1 MNSYLITFTLLS
13 LLLLLLALSPNQ
25 SLASSSSNYTDD
37 TNASSVPRYSR
48 YVKDACNVTRYQ
60 QLCLRTLWPFTI
72 VAKNNSSKWARAGV
86 AVTITDT
93 KRILRLLLK
102 ARNSSAVGKRER
114 IALSDCRE
122 LFVDSLDNLYK
133 SLSVLRNLDADEFQQ
148 QMSDLATW
156 LSAALTDEDT
166 CLDGFEE
173 TMSKSLTVR
182 MIKRKATRSMHLCS
196 NALALTNKLAYDG
209 L

>member
-1 MNSYLITFTLLS
+1 MTSSSITLT
-13 LLLLLLALSPNQ
+13 LLLLCIVLAVSPNPSLALS
-25 SLASSSSNYTDD
+25 SSNKTEE
-37 TNASSVPRYSR
+37 T
-48 YVKDACNVTRYQ
+48 VTRYSTYVRNACSVTQ
-60 QLCLRTLWPFTI
+60 YQRLCVRKLWPFAI
-72 VAKNNSSKWARAGV
+72 VARNKTSKWTRASV

-93 KRILRLLLK
+93 KRILRVLL
-102 ARNSSAVGKRER
+102 RTRGSAVEERER

-133 SLSVLRNLDADEFQQ
+133 SLAVLRTLNADEFQR

-173 TMSKSLTVR
+173 TSSRSRTVR
-182 MIKRKATRSMHLCS
+182 MVRRKATKCMQLCS
-196 NALALTNKLAYDG
+196 NALALLNKLSSDG
-209 L
+209 F

>member
-1 MNSYLITFTLLS
+1 MTSSSITFTLLLI
-13 LLLLLLALSPNQ
+13 LLLVIAVSPNP
-25 SLASSSSNYTDD
+25 SLASGTRNNTED
-37 TNASSVPRYSR
+37 SVTRYST
-48 YVKDACNVTRYQ
+48 YVRNACSVTQYQ
-60 QLCLRTLWPFTI
+60 QLCVRTLWPFAV
-72 VAKNNSSKWARAGV
+72 VARNKTSKWTRASV

-93 KRILRLLLK
+93 KRILRILLK
-102 ARNSSAVGKRER
+102 TKGSAADERER

-133 SLSVLRNLDADEFQQ
+133 SLAVLRTLNADEFQR

-156 LSAALTDEDT
+156 LSAALTDDDT

-173 TMSKSLTVR
+173 TSSRSWTVR
-182 MIKRKATRSMHLCS
+182 MVRRKATKCMQLCS
-196 NALALTNKLAYDG
+196 NALALLNKLSYDG

>member
-1 MNSYLITFTLLS
+1 MNSYITFILLS
-13 LLLLLLALSPNQ
+13 LLLLPP
-25 SLASSSSNYTDD
+25 LASSRNYTDD

-72 VAKNNSSKWARAGV
+72 VAKDNSSKWARAGV

-102 ARNSSAVGKRER
+102 TRNSPAVGKRER
-114 IALSDCRE
+114 VALSDCRE
-122 LFVDSLDNLYK
+122 LYVDSLDNLYK
-133 SLSVLRNLDADEFQQ
+133 SLSVLRTLDADEFQQ

-156 LSAALTDEDT
+156 LSAALTDQDT

-173 TMSKSLTVR
+173 TMSKSWTVR
-182 MIKRKATRSMHLCS
+182 MIKRKATRCMHLCS